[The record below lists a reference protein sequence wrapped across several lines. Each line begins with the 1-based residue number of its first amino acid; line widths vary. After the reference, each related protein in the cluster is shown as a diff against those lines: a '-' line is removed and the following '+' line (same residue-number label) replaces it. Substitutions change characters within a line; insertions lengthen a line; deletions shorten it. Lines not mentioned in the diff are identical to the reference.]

1 MCKAHGKF
9 EIKSCLVLERVLF
22 PKKMAKLQYLF
33 GAIASARN
41 ERELRLAV
49 MDTVGE
55 HFGVQRWGIHLLDK
69 YSRIAESDVY
79 GLPDAFVERYIE
91 VGREVDPLAQ
101 YMLKRHA
108 PVHEEL
114 VLPPGGWQ
122 QCELYQRC
130 CSQYAH
136 AHVMTGPIVGDGRLI
151 GTINFARVSGTPSFN
166 ADDLADLGAVCTHFS
181 AKLATL
187 RAQPKSRDAIYC
199 VSTTSLTPR
208 ELQIA
213 DLVAQGLTNAEI
225 GVQLWI
231 TENSVKQAL
240 KRIFRKLD
248 VSTRAQMV
256 AVLQDVHRFT
266 LG

>member
-1 MCKAHGKF
+1 MGK
-9 EIKSCLVLERVLF
+9 SV
-22 PKKMAKLQYLF
+22 QYLF
-33 GAIASARN
+33 GAIASARD

-49 MDTVGE
+49 MDNVGE
-55 HFGVQRWGIHLLDK
+55 YFGVQRWGISLFNDQSCLA
-69 YSRIAESDVY
+69 SVDVY

-91 VGREVDPLAQ
+91 VGREVDPLRQ
-101 YMLKRHA
+101 YVLKRHA

-130 CSQYAH
+130 CSQYDH

-151 GTINFARVSGTPSFN
+151 GTINFARVSGTPGFN
-166 ADDLADLGAVCTHFS
+166 ADDITDLGAVCTHFS

-187 RAQPKSRDAIYC
+187 RTQLKSRDAIYH
-199 VSTTSLTPR
+199 VSTSLTPR
-208 ELQIA
+208 ELQIV

-256 AVLQDVHRFT
+256 AVLQQKAGENH
-266 LG
+266 